1 MADNTDLKDA
11 YYYDEEEKKGGG
23 VGRRILA
30 VFLGFLFG
38 ILCTFGAIAGISYYF
53 LKKAS
58 VKKVASVVGDLTNS
72 NVNISA
78 YLSED
83 YAKKSV
89 IDLLSGVID
98 LADDFKGGDGSLS
111 TFESVLSEDA
121 YRQIKNKISSTLQ
134 KSNITL
140 TDEQLDGLLTA
151 PLKNIGKEL
160 KTNVL
165 EPLELGEL
173 FALAK
178 VDMNDLLVLLCYG
191 EKDVDYTVDENGNYQ
206 PKEGGNAFLT
216 IGDLMKSNGTDALM
230 SRLTV
235 SAMLKTN
242 GTPDYSSA
250 LLRALCFGE
259 ENKAFTYDET
269 NGTTFLPLSFTLSE
283 AGDVF
288 EGTNG
293 RTYKRSGSEARWEH
307 TASGEYISTTPPS
320 GTKSTA
326 FGTDTY
332 YLYTKSDEVKY
343 TLKSSSDAYVA
354 YDKND
359 EVVKNKELTIV
370 DLINIMNDGN
380 DGLVSMFSAV
390 ELGELLKLDGSSP
403 KILLALA
410 YGEQGKD
417 YKIESNKIVSL
428 DGGKTPV
435 TFGELTSSA
444 DSEKIFNDIKLGSV
458 LTINRDD
465 AAMMGLVYG
474 TEGKHYVFPA
484 EAETPTMLPVV
495 FRLNGGTL
503 YDDEGTPVTDCSY
516 ESGVY
521 TVQYTKR
528 WKKTAETYYA
538 MHPEGAE
545 DGVYYLYASPTDT
558 PNEENALRYQEAAL
572 GDLTEQSESMINGL
586 DLGSVLGVSP
596 LDDNPNS
603 ALLALAYGSEGT
615 HYQIVTD
622 ESGNKSIK
630 WLTDPTTGKSYSV
643 RTVSDLR
650 GDNAQK
656 LIDNMK
662 IGQLISVSDDA
673 PVFLNTIKD
682 WTMFDLKDKD
692 KVNGLTLGDVI
703 DIDTSSHK
711 VLQQLADTPINGL
724 SDKLNDLKLEDVIDI
739 DDSSHKV
746 LQALAGT
753 NINDLSG
760 KLNELTLGDVI
771 DIKTEG
777 EDKSHNVLIALKD
790 TNINE
795 LSSTLGTLTLRQVLG
810 DSVNDNF
817 ILKHLADTSLDN
829 LSSDIE
835 DLTIQKVFAD
845 KIYEKDSEGNYT
857 TDAEGKRV
865 LTGTWKYLLEKDG
878 TEQEYKI
885 SDFDQ
890 LVTNMTDNMQKA
902 TLNDLATDLEIDID
916 EEFRNTNLVVSIT
929 VAISTYEFL
938 NSTTHP
944 TYFHEDDTVKTFGE
958 LNITQLVDYTKSVM
972 AIIQTFAT

>member
-23 VGRRILA
+23 LGRRILA

-111 TFESVLSEDA
+111 SFESVLSEDA

-235 SAMLKTN
+235 SALLKTN

-293 RTYKRSGSEARWEH
+293 RTYKQSGSEARWEH
-307 TASGEYISTTPPS
+307 SASGEYISTTPPS
-320 GTKSTA
+320 GAKSTA

-359 EVVKNKELTIV
+359 EVVKNKELTLV

-428 DGGKTPV
+428 DGGKKPV

-444 DSEKIFNDIKLGSV
+444 DSEKIFNGIKLGSV

-474 TEGKHYVFPA
+474 TEGKHYVFPT
-484 EAETPTMLPVV
+484 EAEMPTMLPVV

-538 MHPEGAE
+538 MHPEGAAE
-545 DGVYYLYASPTDT
+545 GVYYLYASPT
-558 PNEENALRYQEAAL
+558 EENALRYQEAAL

-656 LIDNMK
+656 LIDDMK

-673 PVFLNTIKD
+673 PVFLNAIKG
-682 WTMFDLKDKD
+682 WTVSDLKDND

-760 KLNELTLGDVI
+760 KLNDLTLGDVI
-771 DIKTEG
+771 DIKAEG

-790 TNINE
+790 TNIND
-795 LSSTLGTLTLRQVLG
+795 LSSKLGTLTLRQVLC
-810 DSVNDNF
+810 DSVDDNF
-817 ILKHLADTSLDN
+817 ILKHLASTSLDN

-835 DLTIQKVFAD
+835 NLTIQQVFAD
-845 KIYEKDSEGNYT
+845 KIYEK
-857 TDAEGKRV
+857 DAEGKRV
-865 LTGTWKYLLEKDG
+865 LTGTWKYLLTVNGE
-878 TEQEYKI
+878 EQEYKI

-890 LVTNMTDNMQKA
+890 LVTNMTNNMQKA
-902 TLNDLATDLEIDID
+902 TLNALATDLGIDID
-916 EEFRNTNLVVSIT
+916 EEFRNKELVSSISVNGIVVKT
-929 VAISTYEFL
+929 FL
-938 NSTTHP
+938 NKNDHP
-944 TYFHEDDTVKTFGE
+944 TYFHEDDSVKKFGE
-958 LNITQLVDYTKSVM
+958 LNITQLVDYTKYVIG
-972 AIIQTFAT
+972 AIESLSTS